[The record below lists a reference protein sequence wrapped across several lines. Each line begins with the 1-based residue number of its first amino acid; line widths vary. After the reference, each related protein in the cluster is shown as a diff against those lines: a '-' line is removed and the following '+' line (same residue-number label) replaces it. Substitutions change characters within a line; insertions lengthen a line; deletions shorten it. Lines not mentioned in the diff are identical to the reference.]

1 MQSTAHPD
9 RRFVEADSWTAT
21 GSKTEMLE
29 TFQGF
34 CPRVQKLLAL
44 VPEGDVLEW
53 KLRGHAPLDTWV
65 DNNVA
70 LIGDACVPPCL
81 LKFLWRTLL
90 T

>member
-1 MQSTAHPD
+1 
-9 RRFVEADSWTAT
+9 
-21 GSKTEMLE
+21 MLE
-29 TFQGF
+29 TFHDF

-70 LIGDACVPPCL
+70 LIGDA
-81 LKFLWRTLL
+81 
-90 T
+90 